1 MSDKRKVVHLP
12 PHIKAPSESIVAPY
26 DSCFVPRGF
35 LFPESRED
43 LTPYREF
50 PLSEPFY
57 VENPR
62 TDRSHDDIFAADR
75 SEDSCFDSTILQI
88 SDLDELLLDIQ
99 GMGMQYTMHTQ
110 MCLRNDLQYEFPSTW
125 DKTQSLLINI
135 PVFSE
140 ELCLWHYPISTMGY
154 NVQNTDPPLDID
166 MANNFPQLFGF
177 LPNGDIAL
185 YWEIAEILADE
196 FNLEIDPIHTTVE
209 GSLVVMPNIA
219 DQIKQLSPNCKAVET
234 GIVVP
239 PRHSVHDAVAFA
251 WQWLGYKPTVL
262 KNAIYHF
269 YRIILPVIHSELDF
283 NAYSDATWG
292 AFGFT
297 SPRLTGFDFKIANN
311 PFTRDVPIFSTERGN
326 IVVSNAFYARL
337 RELVELY
344 GGNFCTTIF
353 PIQRIQ

>member
-110 MCLRNDLQYEFPSTW
+110 MCLRSDLQYEFPSTW

-135 PVFSE
+135 PVFHY
-140 ELCLWHYPISTMGY
+140 CL
-154 NVQNTDPPLDID
+154 
-166 MANNFPQLFGF
+166 
-177 LPNGDIAL
+177 
-185 YWEIAEILADE
+185 
-196 FNLEIDPIHTTVE
+196 
-209 GSLVVMPNIA
+209 
-219 DQIKQLSPNCKAVET
+219 
-234 GIVVP
+234 
-239 PRHSVHDAVAFA
+239 
-251 WQWLGYKPTVL
+251 
-262 KNAIYHF
+262 
-269 YRIILPVIHSELDF
+269 RIILYIILF
-283 NAYSDATWG
+283 
-292 AFGFT
+292 
-297 SPRLTGFDFKIANN
+297 LI
-311 PFTRDVPIFSTERGN
+311 
-326 IVVSNAFYARL
+326 
-337 RELVELY
+337 
-344 GGNFCTTIF
+344 C
-353 PIQRIQ
+353 

>member
-1 MSDKRKVVHLP
+1 MTDKKKAVRLP
-12 PHIKAPSESIVAPY
+12 SYIQSPEGAIGAPY

-35 LFPESRED
+35 LFPESREE
-43 LTPYREF
+43 LAPYREF

-57 VENPR
+57 VESSKSDTSRN
-62 TDRSHDDIFAADR
+62 DIFAPDDD
-75 SEDSCFDSTILQI
+75 DSNFDSTILQI
-88 SDLDELLLDIQ
+88 SDLDELLLDVQ

-110 MCLRNDLQYEFPSTW
+110 MCLRGDLIYNFPRTW
-125 DKTQSLLINI
+125 DKTQSLLVNI

-154 NVQNTDPPLDID
+154 NIQNTDPPLDID
-166 MANNFPQLFGF
+166 MAHNYPQRFGF
-177 LPNGDIAL
+177 LPNGDLVL

-196 FNLEIDPIHTTVE
+196 FNLEIDPIHATVE
-209 GSLVVMPNIA
+209 GTLIPMPNISEE
-219 DQIKQLSPNCKAVET
+219 IKQLAPHCTVTET
-234 GIVVP
+234 GIAVAP
-239 PRHSVHDAVAFA
+239 NLPIDDAVAFA
-251 WQWLGYKPTVL
+251 WQWLGYKPQVY
-262 KNAIYHF
+262 KNAVYHF
-269 YRIILPVIHSELDF
+269 YRIILPILHSELDL
-283 NAYSDATWG
+283 NAYADATWG

-344 GGNFCTTIF
+344 GGNFCAYAF